1 MGNIAENLVDKIVL
15 FAVFRGDTSAIGK
28 WSRSDN
34 HTWQWH
40 RSNTRP
46 NTQTNRYSAGHLD
59 FSLPRQVWLR
69 LRLPRPPSSWS
80 PDRRWWPRAGS
91 LSWRWRAPW
100 SWHPHLPSVGALLTS
115 VERLE
120 RVSYSLLTYI
130 WIQKR
135 NDGPPFK
142 IIRNLWHSLLNRQV
156 AMTSKNCWQGTFKTG
171 HNIAHWTYLPK

>member
-1 MGNIAENLVDKIVL
+1 MGRCSTHNCLGNHVWGWSDLLPLDIFCSYQMGDITENLVDKIVL

-40 RSNTRP
+40 RPNTRA
-46 NTQTNRYSAGHLD
+46 NKQTNRYSAGHLD

-120 RVSYSLLTYI
+120 RVSYSLLTYMDSKEKLRASF
-130 WIQKR
+130 Q
-135 NDGPPFK
+135 NNPE
-142 IIRNLWHSLLNRQV
+142 L
-156 AMTSKNCWQGTFKTG
+156 MTLIT
-171 HNIAHWTYLPK
+171 